1 MFYSQMIAE
10 DEIQEMERN
19 RDYIEYLARFID
31 NESVERIQRARESK
45 IAADDEAFN
54 KLLEQKFGK
63 GLGSRPHGGQ

>member
-31 NESVERIQRARESK
+31 NESVERIQRARENQISVE
-45 IAADDEAFN
+45 DERFN
-54 KLLEQKFGK
+54 QLLEQRFGRK
-63 GLGSRPHGGQ
+63 LKNR